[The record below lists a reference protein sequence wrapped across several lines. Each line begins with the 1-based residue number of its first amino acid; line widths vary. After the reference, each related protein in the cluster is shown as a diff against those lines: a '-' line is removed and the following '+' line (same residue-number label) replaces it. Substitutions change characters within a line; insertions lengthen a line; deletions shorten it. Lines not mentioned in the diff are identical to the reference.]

1 MLDVLKN
8 VDLRRYMVGNTL
20 SSIGTWFQ
28 NLAAAILIFRLTGST
43 LLVGVVNFAMF
54 SGALIL
60 APWAGSAADRFDRRR
75 LLLVNQVAAAV
86 IVGGMA
92 AVVLA
97 GRETTL
103 IVMVASALLGLTFAF
118 TVPALLALI
127 PLLVPREDLEAA
139 VALNSVTFNLARAVG
154 PVLAALVVDQWGV
167 GAAFAVNAV
176 SFAVFAVVL
185 RKVRPRE
192 QVRAQAGHSRL
203 RDSIKA
209 VREIP
214 IAVPLLVSVV
224 AVSLTSDP
232 VNTLTP
238 EFAVEAGGSDTM
250 AGWLVGAFGLGAT
263 ISSVTLA
270 GWLRKRQRVLAAA
283 LAVEAAGMV
292 VFALAPGMIIA
303 SLGMALAGAGFITA
317 LARATARI
325 QLEVPEEM
333 HGRVMALW
341 SLAFIGTRPFG
352 SLLDGALADAFGV
365 RTAALV
371 LAAPALLAA
380 LWLIRRVRPRLID
393 AGVITTGAAGTDA
406 PAPKP

>member
-1 MLDVLKN
+1 MREVLAN
-8 VDLRRYMVGNTL
+8 PALRLYMVGNTL
-20 SSIGTWFQ
+20 SSVGTWFQ
-28 NLAAAILIFRLTGST
+28 NLAAAILVFRLTGST

-54 SGALIL
+54 IGALVL

-75 LLLVNQVAAAV
+75 LLLVNQIAAAV
-86 IVGGMA
+86 VTGALA

-103 IVMVASALLGLTFAF
+103 IVIIASALLGLTFAF
-118 TVPALLALI
+118 TVPALLALV
-127 PLLVPREDLEAA
+127 PLLVPREDLEPA

-154 PVLAALVVDQWGV
+154 PVLAALVVENWGV
-167 GAAFAVNAV
+167 GAAFAVNSLSFVA
-176 SFAVFAVVL
+176 FAVIL

-192 QVRAQAGHSRL
+192 QVRSMAGRSRL

-209 VREIP
+209 VRDIP
-214 IAVPLLVSVV
+214 VAIPLLVAVV

-238 EFAVEAGGSDTM
+238 EFAAKNGGSDTM

-263 ISSVTLA
+263 ISTVTLG
-270 GWLRKRQRVLAAA
+270 GWLRRRQRVLAGA
-283 LAVEAAGMV
+283 LAVEATGMI
-292 VFALAPGMIIA
+292 VFALAPGMIVA
-303 SLGMALAGAGFITA
+303 SLGMAVAGAGFITA

-352 SLLDGALADAFGV
+352 ALADGALADAFGI
-365 RTAALV
+365 RTAAIV
-371 LAAPALLAA
+371 LAMPAFIAC
-380 LWLIRRVRPRLID
+380 LWLIRRVRPRLIE
-393 AGVITTGAAGTDA
+393 AGVITTTGAAGVDA
-406 PAPKP
+406 PA

>member
-1 MLDVLKN
+1 MREILGN
-8 VDLRRYMVGNTL
+8 RDLRRYLVGNTL
-20 SSIGTWFQ
+20 SNMGTWFQ
-28 NLAAAILIFRLTGST
+28 NLAAAILVFRLTGST

-54 SGALIL
+54 SGALLL

-75 LLLVNQVAAAV
+75 LLLVNQIAAAV
-86 IVGGMA
+86 VTGALA
-92 AVVLA
+92 AVVIA

-103 IVMVASALLGLTFAF
+103 IVMLASALLGLTFAF
-118 TVPALLALI
+118 TVPALLALV
-127 PLLVPREDLEAA
+127 PLLVPREDLESA
-139 VALNSVTFNLARAVG
+139 VALNSVTFNLARAIG
-154 PVLAALVVDQWGV
+154 PVLAALVVENWGV
-167 GAAFAVNAV
+167 GAAFAVNAL
-176 SFAVFAVVL
+176 SFAAFAVVL

-192 QVRAQAGHSRL
+192 QVRATAGRSRL
-203 RDSIKA
+203 RDSVKA

-214 IAVPLLVSVV
+214 VAVPLLVSVV

-238 EFAVEAGGSDTM
+238 EFAAANGGSDTM

-270 GWLRKRQRVLAAA
+270 GWLRRRQRVLAGA
-283 LAVEAAGMV
+283 LAVEAAGII
-292 VFALAPGMIIA
+292 VFAIAPGMVVA
-303 SLGMALAGAGFITA
+303 AVGMALAGAGFITA

-341 SLAFIGTRPFG
+341 SLAFVGTRPFG
-352 SLLDGALADAFGV
+352 SLVDGALADTLGV

-371 LAAPALLAA
+371 LALPALIVAA
-380 LWLIRRVRPRLID
+380 WLVRRVHPRLIE

-406 PAPKP
+406 PA